1 MSKIINI
8 RSLEEIGTAAQ
19 EFVQYISSSDLQ
31 SNIFAFFGQMGAGKT
46 TFIKA
51 ICKELGVADAVNSPT
66 FTIVNEYR
74 AAKGFPIYHFD
85 FYRINKLSEAI
96 EIGLYDY
103 LDSQNYYIAPVKKES
118 RSLMNVTFV
127 TGDADLDKKFAS
139 EAAKAGLKNLKGH
152 RSVGGMRA
160 SIYNA
165 MPQEGVVKLIEFM
178 KDFAKNNAK

>member
-51 ICKELGVADAVNSPT
+51 ICKELGVADDVNSPT

-85 FYRINKLSEAI
+85 FYRINKITEAYDIGIDEYFSGDGLCLIEWPEKIKEILPDDCFQVFVYVDDEGNRTI
-96 EIGLYDY
+96 EIEDN
-103 LDSQNYYIAPVKKES
+103 QP
-118 RSLMNVTFV
+118 
-127 TGDADLDKKFAS
+127 
-139 EAAKAGLKNLKGH
+139 
-152 RSVGGMRA
+152 
-160 SIYNA
+160 
-165 MPQEGVVKLIEFM
+165 
-178 KDFAKNNAK
+178 